1 MIKTHKIKI
10 YPNATM
16 RRVIENLFDYR
27 RYCWN
32 QGLATWNDMYDASLL
47 LEDKKSRPNNR
58 MVRDEL
64 VHNKAD
70 WQFGYSAR
78 LLQLTVDDLS
88 KAWKYYFNPK
98 MPHHERPKFKS
109 KKTTRQTFKTDRAKI
124 VGNKLR
130 LDKPHEHQGAWF
142 DIRLAEKPRFEGE
155 LKMAT
160 VSLEADGYYVSLNV
174 EVNEEVIEPKTVRTF
189 TAVDANIGKFD
200 YKTSNG
206 YQRQETLPQSLVNL
220 YQRITHYQRLLAR
233 KRTANP
239 NSFNS
244 KSYRLTKAKL
254 KRDYQKVQRTQED
267 ILHKFTHQLVQDF
280 DVITIEELNVTGM
293 KMNKRLAKNLHR
305 SMFGKLK
312 QIMTYKCDWYG
323 KTIILADKWY
333 PSTQRCSCCGS
344 VKTGD
349 DKLTLE
355 GNKKHGTKH
364 NQYIC
369 YACGAEMERDE
380 NAVENLI
387 AYGQMT
393 VLGHG

>member
-16 RRVIENLFDYR
+16 RRVIESHFDYR

-32 QGLATWNDMYDASLL
+32 QALATWNDMYDASLL
-47 LEDKKSRPNNR
+47 LEDKKSQPNNR
-58 MVRDEL
+58 KVRDEL
-64 VHNKAD
+64 VRNKED
-70 WQFGYSAR
+70 WQYCYSAR

-88 KAWKYYFNPK
+88 KAWKNYFNPK
-98 MPHHERPKFKS
+98 LPNHDRPKFKS
-109 KKTTRQTFKTDRAKI
+109 KKAARKTFKTDRAKI
-124 VGNKLR
+124 VSGKLR

-142 DIRLAEKPRFEGE
+142 DIRLAEKPRFEGK

-160 VSLEADGYYVSLNV
+160 VAMEADGYYVSLNF
-174 EVNEEVIEPKTVRTF
+174 EVAEEVFEPKPVQTF

-200 YKTSNG
+200 YKAFDG
-206 YQRQETLPQSLVNL
+206 YQKQETLPQSLVNL

-233 KRTANP
+233 KRIANP

-244 KSYRLTKAKL
+244 NSYRSTKAKL
-254 KRDYQKVQRTQED
+254 KRDYQKVQRIQED
-267 ILHKFTHQLVQDF
+267 ILHKFTHKLVQDF
-280 DVITIEELNVTGM
+280 DVITIEDLNVTDM

-312 QIMTYKCDWYG
+312 RIMTYKG
-323 KTIILADKWY
+323 KWNSNTVILADTWY
-333 PSTQRCSCCGS
+333 PSTQRCSCCGF

-349 DKLTLE
+349 DKITLE
-355 GNKKHGTKH
+355 GNKKRGTKH
-364 NQYIC
+364 NEYIC
-369 YACGAEMERDE
+369 YECGVEMNRDE

-387 AYGQMT
+387 VYGQMT